1 MKTKKQIY
9 RYLEWKSPEEM
20 HHTSLE
26 WISELK
32 FIKDEKLFLS
42 DLIKTYTLQI
52 TSLGLFEESRKLIT
66 AISNSELDLDLL
78 LRKVRVH
85 ENQLSIMLDDVDQP
99 KMEKAYTETHR
110 DLIFT
115 IDNYLMEYRKLKG
128 SLFQMISN
136 VKCILSF
143 ALSCRPKIIN
153 QLKSGKKETRW
164 RT

>member
-1 MKTKKQIY
+1 MKTKKQVY

-32 FIKDEKLFLS
+32 FIKDEKLFLNN
-42 DLIKTYTLQI
+42 LIKSYTLQI
-52 TSLGLFEESRKLIT
+52 TSLGLFEESRKLVT
-66 AISNSELDLDLL
+66 AISNAELELDLL
-78 LRKVRVH
+78 LKKVRIH

-128 SLFQMISN
+128 NLFQMISK
-136 VKCILSF
+136 VM
-143 ALSCRPKIIN
+143 
-153 QLKSGKKETRW
+153 KKEKQKRLLN
-164 RT
+164 

>member
-78 LRKVRVH
+78 LKKVRVH

-115 IDNYLMEYRKLKG
+115 IDNYLIEYRILKG
-128 SLFQMISN
+128 SLFQMISK
-136 VKCILSF
+136 VM
-143 ALSCRPKIIN
+143 
-153 QLKSGKKETRW
+153 KKEKQKRLLN
-164 RT
+164 

>member
-32 FIKDEKLFLS
+32 FIKDEKLFLN
-42 DLIKTYTLQI
+42 DLIRSYTLQI

-66 AISNSELDLDLL
+66 AISNSELDVNLL

-128 SLFQMISN
+128 SLFQMISK
-136 VKCILSF
+136 VM
-143 ALSCRPKIIN
+143 
-153 QLKSGKKETRW
+153 KKEKQKRLLN
-164 RT
+164 

>member
-32 FIKDEKLFLS
+32 FIKDEKLFLN
-42 DLIKTYTLQI
+42 DLIESYTLQI

-78 LRKVRVH
+78 LKKVRVH
-85 ENQLSIMLDDVDQP
+85 ENQLSIMVDDVDQP

-128 SLFQMISN
+128 SLFQMIS
-136 VKCILSF
+136 
-143 ALSCRPKIIN
+143 KIM
-153 QLKSGKKETRW
+153 KKEKQKRLLN
-164 RT
+164 

>member
-78 LRKVRVH
+78 LKKVRVH

-110 DLIFT
+110 DFIFT
-115 IDNYLMEYRKLKG
+115 IDNYLIEFRKLKG
-128 SLFQMISN
+128 SLFQMISK
-136 VKCILSF
+136 VM
-143 ALSCRPKIIN
+143 
-153 QLKSGKKETRW
+153 KKEKQKRLLN
-164 RT
+164 

>member
-1 MKTKKQIY
+1 MKTKKQVY

-32 FIKDEKLFLS
+32 FIKDEKLFLNN
-42 DLIKTYTLQI
+42 LIKSYTLQI
-52 TSLGLFEESRKLIT
+52 TSLGLFEESRKLVT
-66 AISNSELDLDLL
+66 AISNAELELDLL
-78 LRKVRVH
+78 LKKVRIH

-128 SLFQMISN
+128 SLFQMISK
-136 VKCILSF
+136 VM
-143 ALSCRPKIIN
+143 
-153 QLKSGKKETRW
+153 KKEKQKRLLN
-164 RT
+164 

>member
-78 LRKVRVH
+78 
-85 ENQLSIMLDDVDQP
+85 SIG
-99 KMEKAYTETHR
+99 
-110 DLIFT
+110 DL
-115 IDNYLMEYRKLKG
+115 Y
-128 SLFQMISN
+128 
-136 VKCILSF
+136 
-143 ALSCRPKIIN
+143 P
-153 QLKSGKKETRW
+153 TRL
-164 RT
+164 

>member
-1 MKTKKQIY
+1 MKAKKQIY

-32 FIKDEKLFLS
+32 FIKDEKLFLN
-42 DLIKTYTLQI
+42 DLIRSYTLQI

-78 LRKVRVH
+78 LKKVRVH

-110 DLIFT
+110 DLIYT

-128 SLFQMISN
+128 SLFQLISK
-136 VKCILSF
+136 VM
-143 ALSCRPKIIN
+143 
-153 QLKSGKKETRW
+153 KKEKQKRLLN
-164 RT
+164 

>member
-1 MKTKKQIY
+1 MKAKKQIY

-32 FIKDEKLFLS
+32 FIKDEKLFLN
-42 DLIKTYTLQI
+42 DLIRSYTLQI

-78 LRKVRVH
+78 LKKVRVH

-110 DLIFT
+110 DLIYT

-128 SLFQMISN
+128 SLFQMISK
-136 VKCILSF
+136 VM
-143 ALSCRPKIIN
+143 
-153 QLKSGKKETRW
+153 KKEKQKRLLN
-164 RT
+164 

>member
-1 MKTKKQIY
+1 MKTKKQVY

-20 HHTSLE
+20 HYTSLE

-32 FIKDEKLFLS
+32 FIKDEKLFLNN
-42 DLIKTYTLQI
+42 LIKSYTLQI
-52 TSLGLFEESRKLIT
+52 TSLGLFEESRKLVT
-66 AISNSELDLDLL
+66 AISKAELELDLL
-78 LRKVRVH
+78 LKKVRIH

-128 SLFQMISN
+128 SLFQMISK
-136 VKCILSF
+136 VM
-143 ALSCRPKIIN
+143 
-153 QLKSGKKETRW
+153 KKEKQKRLLN
-164 RT
+164 

>member
-1 MKTKKQIY
+1 MKTKKQVY

-20 HHTSLE
+20 HYTSLE

-32 FIKDEKLFLS
+32 FIKDEKLFLNN
-42 DLIKTYTLQI
+42 LIKSYTLQI
-52 TSLGLFEESRKLIT
+52 TSLGLFEESRKLVT
-66 AISNSELDLDLL
+66 AISNAELELDLL
-78 LRKVRVH
+78 LKKVRIH

-128 SLFQMISN
+128 SLFQMISK
-136 VKCILSF
+136 VM
-143 ALSCRPKIIN
+143 
-153 QLKSGKKETRW
+153 KKEKQKRLLN
-164 RT
+164 

>member
-20 HHTSLE
+20 HRTSLE

-32 FIKDEKLFLS
+32 FVKDEKLFLN

-52 TSLGLFEESRKLIT
+52 TSMGFFEESRKLIT

-78 LRKVRVH
+78 LRKVRIH

-99 KMEKAYTETHR
+99 KMEKAYTDTHR
-110 DLIFT
+110 NLILT
-115 IDNYLMEYRKLKG
+115 IDNYLIEYRRLKG
-128 SLFQMISN
+128 SLFQMISK
-136 VKCILSF
+136 VM
-143 ALSCRPKIIN
+143 
-153 QLKSGKKETRW
+153 KKEKQKRLLN
-164 RT
+164 